1 MGVESVLDHSTLL
14 QLILELLKAAST
26 SREAGR
32 RVALSGRGKPLA
44 RRRAAF
50 VY

>member
-1 MGVESVLDHSTLL
+1 MLKSVLDHSTLL
-14 QLILELLKAAST
+14 QLILELLKAALST